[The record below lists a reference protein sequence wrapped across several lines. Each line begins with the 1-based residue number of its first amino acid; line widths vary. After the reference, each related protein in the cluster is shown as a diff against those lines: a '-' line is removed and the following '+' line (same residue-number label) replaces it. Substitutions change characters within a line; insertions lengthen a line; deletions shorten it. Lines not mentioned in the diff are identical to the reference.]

1 MNLKEA
7 FRYQNKLQS
16 FLDEAQSTLD
26 RDSNV
31 TRVENTYLRHKVMA
45 EAEDETVL
53 AMPET
58 EYYEGIT
65 DIARFLL
72 YLLDEK
78 GKLFAAIRK
87 AKSELDID
95 MDSAVSLN
103 ATRQS
108 IARTFKRMN
117 DLRSSEQTISN
128 GGTGYRFNAEG
139 NQISYRCDV
148 RRVTTINY
156 DRKVICA
163 ALGKL
168 NQQADE
174 TSTRIDL
181 CLVTS
186 KVDYAPPF
194 DVNASFA
201 EAFETY
207 TETAGVNSTLFA
219 DFLIVAL
226 RRTRLFW
233 MRQAKRTR
241 IPVQVQMND
250 NAARF

>member
-16 FLDEAQSTLD
+16 FLDNAQSILD

-53 AMPET
+53 AVPET
-58 EYYEGIT
+58 EYYEQIT

-87 AKSELDID
+87 AKTELDID

-117 DLRSSEQTISN
+117 DLRSSEQLLSG
-128 GGTGYRFNAEG
+128 GGTGYRLNAEG
-139 NQISYRCDV
+139 NQISYCCDV
-148 RRVTTINY
+148 KRVTTINY
-156 DRKVICA
+156 DRKVIHA
-163 ALGKL
+163 ALSKL
-168 NQQADE
+168 NRQADE
-174 TSTRIDL
+174 TSNRIDL

-186 KVDYAPPF
+186 RVDYAVPF

-207 TETAGVNSTLFA
+207 LEN
-219 DFLIVAL
+219 
-226 RRTRLFW
+226 
-233 MRQAKRTR
+233 
-241 IPVQVQMND
+241 VQN
-250 NAARF
+250 

>member
-16 FLDEAQSTLD
+16 FLDEAQRMLD

-31 TRVENTYLRHKVMA
+31 TRVENTHLRHKVMA
-45 EAEDETVL
+45 EAEDETVF
-53 AMPET
+53 AAPET
-58 EYYEGIT
+58 EYSEKIT

-87 AKSELDID
+87 AKDALGID

-103 ATRQS
+103 TVRQS
-108 IARTFKRMN
+108 IACTFRRMN
-117 DLRSSEQTISN
+117 ALRSSEQTIAN
-128 GGTGYRFNAEG
+128 GGIGYRFNAEG

-148 RRVTTINY
+148 RRVTTINF
-156 DRKVICA
+156 DRRVIRA
-163 ALGKL
+163 ALGRL

-174 TSTRIDL
+174 ASAKIDL

-186 KVDYAPPF
+186 MVDYEPPF

-207 TETAGVNSTLFA
+207 TETAGA
-219 DFLIVAL
+219 
-226 RRTRLFW
+226 
-233 MRQAKRTR
+233 
-241 IPVQVQMND
+241 
-250 NAARF
+250 

>member
-16 FLDEAQSTLD
+16 FLDDAQSILD
-26 RDSNV
+26 CDSNV

-53 AMPET
+53 AVPET
-58 EYYEGIT
+58 EYYEQIT

-117 DLRSSEQTISN
+117 DLHSSEQTISN

-139 NQISYRCDV
+139 NQISLY
-148 RRVTTINY
+148 Y
-156 DRKVICA
+156 KVVVLEPISKGCA
-163 ALGKL
+163 
-168 NQQADE
+168 
-174 TSTRIDL
+174 
-181 CLVTS
+181 
-186 KVDYAPPF
+186 
-194 DVNASFA
+194 
-201 EAFETY
+201 
-207 TETAGVNSTLFA
+207 TL
-219 DFLIVAL
+219 
-226 RRTRLFW
+226 
-233 MRQAKRTR
+233 
-241 IPVQVQMND
+241 
-250 NAARF
+250 

>member
-16 FLDEAQSTLD
+16 FMDDAQSILD
-26 RDSNV
+26 RDTNV
-31 TRVENTYLRHKVMA
+31 TRVENTYLRHKVMT

-53 AMPET
+53 AVPET
-58 EYYEGIT
+58 EYYEQIT

-87 AKSELDID
+87 TKSELDID

-117 DLRSSEQTISN
+117 DLRNSEQTITG

-156 DRKVICA
+156 DRKVIRA
-163 ALGKL
+163 ALGRL
-168 NQQADE
+168 NQKADE
-174 TSTRIDL
+174 TSTKIDL

-207 TETAGVNSTLFA
+207 LEST
-219 DFLIVAL
+219 
-226 RRTRLFW
+226 
-233 MRQAKRTR
+233 
-241 IPVQVQMND
+241 
-250 NAARF
+250 NA

>member
-16 FLDEAQSTLD
+16 FLDEAQSILD

-53 AMPET
+53 AMPE
-58 EYYEGIT
+58 YYEGIT
-65 DIARFLL
+65 DIACFLL

-156 DRKVICA
+156 DRKVIRA
-163 ALGKL
+163 ALAKL
-168 NQQADE
+168 NQQSDE

-201 EAFETY
+201 EAFEAY
-207 TETAGVNSTLFA
+207 TENVGA
-219 DFLIVAL
+219 
-226 RRTRLFW
+226 
-233 MRQAKRTR
+233 
-241 IPVQVQMND
+241 
-250 NAARF
+250 

>member
-16 FLDEAQSTLD
+16 FLDEAQSILD

-45 EAEDETVL
+45 EAEDETVMDV
-53 AMPET
+53 AQT
-58 EYYEGIT
+58 EYAEQIT
-65 DIARFLL
+65 DVARFML
-72 YLLDEK
+72 YLLEEK
-78 GKLFAAIRK
+78 GRLFAAIRK

-156 DRKVICA
+156 DRKVIRA
-163 ALGKL
+163 ALAKL
-168 NQQADE
+168 NQQSDE

-201 EAFETY
+201 EAFEAY
-207 TETAGVNSTLFA
+207 TENVGA
-219 DFLIVAL
+219 
-226 RRTRLFW
+226 
-233 MRQAKRTR
+233 
-241 IPVQVQMND
+241 
-250 NAARF
+250 